1 MSGVKYDDGGTPGP
15 AVPEPV
21 GPEPVGPDRLAAEL
35 RVAIMRT
42 SRRLRTEASGELL
55 KPAPYSVLAAL
66 HHGNRTIGQLAKGEM
81 VAAPSMTRIV
91 QHLEDAGWTSRQ
103 SQPDD
108 ARQVVVSI
116 TDAGREI
123 LERARVHRTAW
134 LARRLEEL
142 DAADRRTLAR
152 AAELLQGMCSE

>member
-1 MSGVKYDDGGTPGP
+1 MSGVERDDATAGAG
-15 AVPEPV
+15 VPEPV
-21 GPEPVGPDRLAAEL
+21 EPDRLAAEL
-35 RVAIMRT
+35 RVAIMRA

-55 KPAPYSVLAAL
+55 KPAQYSVLGAL
-66 HHGNRTIGQLAKGEM
+66 QQGSRTIGQLARGEM

-103 SQPDD
+103 PHPDD

-116 TDAGREI
+116 TGAGREI
-123 LERARVHRTAW
+123 LQRAQAHRTAW
-134 LARRLEEL
+134 LARRLGEL
-142 DAADRRTLAR
+142 DAADRRILAR

>member
-1 MSGVKYDDGGTPGP
+1 MSGVKYDDGGTAGLD
-15 AVPEPV
+15 VPES
-21 GPEPVGPDRLAAEL
+21 VGPDRLAAEL

-55 KPAPYSVLAAL
+55 KPAQYSVLVAL
-66 HHGNRTIGQLAKGEM
+66 HRGNRTIGQLAKGEM

-91 QHLEDAGWTSRQ
+91 QHLEDAGWTTRQ
-103 SQPDD
+103 THPDD

-116 TDAGREI
+116 TDSGREI
-123 LERARVHRTAW
+123 LERARAHRTAW
-134 LARRLEEL
+134 LARRVGEL